1 MSAGL
6 ESFTVRAAGL
16 AGRLLTPEGRHRILG
31 ATDLPTLARE
41 LSAAGYPSAEARPDA
56 PSLEL
61 AVRRGASARLRQLAR
76 WDPEGR
82 LGPLLFADEDRRSL
96 RAVLRGAVAE
106 LSPEARLAGTL
117 PTPRLPERA
126 LAELARQP
134 SVAAIAALLAVW
146 RSPYAEPLA
155 AALEDK
161 PDLLELEV
169 ALGRRIAADQ
179 LRAAG
184 RDPGWRDFVQESID
198 LDNLRT
204 ALILAGRGDE
214 IEPAHLFM
222 PGGAVL
228 TAERFANIARAPDA
242 ATGYRLA
249 ASAWAG
255 TALAAP
261 VDRGHIAPLALEPEL
276 EDLRRRAWRRRARG
290 EPLGAAPV
298 VYYLLRLRAEVRL
311 LQRVVWGLALGAP
324 PARRRDTE
332 DES

>member
-6 ESFTVRAAGL
+6 DSLTVRAAGL

-31 ATDLPTLARE
+31 AADLPALARE
-41 LSAAGYPSAEARPDA
+41 LGAAGYPSAEARPDA

-76 WDPEGR
+76 WDAAGD

-96 RAVLRGAVAE
+96 RAVLRGAVAG
-106 LSPEARLAGTL
+106 LSPEARLAGRL

-134 SVAAIAALLAVW
+134 SVAAIAALLALW

-155 AALEDK
+155 AALESK

-184 RDPGWRDFVQESID
+184 RDAGWRDFVRESID

-214 IEPAHLFM
+214 IAPAHLFIS
-222 PGGAVL
+222 GGAAL
-228 TAERFANIARAPDA
+228 TAERFTSIARAPDA

-249 ASAWAG
+249 APAWEG
-255 TALAAP
+255 TSLATP
-261 VDRGHIAPLALEPEL
+261 LDRGHGTPLALEPEL
-276 EDLRRRAWRRRARG
+276 EDLRRRAWRRRARR

-298 VYYLLRLRAEVRL
+298 VHYLLRLRAEVRL
-311 LQRVVWGLALGAP
+311 LQRAVWGLALGAP
-324 PARRRDTE
+324 PARRRATE
-332 DES
+332 EEP

>member
-6 ESFTVRAAGL
+6 EAFTVRAAGL

-31 ATDLPTLARE
+31 APDLPGLARE

-61 AVRRGASARLRQLAR
+61 AVRRGASARLRQLAH
-76 WDPEGR
+76 WDPAGR

-96 RAVLRGAVAE
+96 RAVLRGAVAN

-126 LAELARQP
+126 LTELARQP

-155 AALEDK
+155 AALDDK

-184 RDPGWRDFVQESID
+184 RDAGWRDFVRESID

-214 IEPAHLFM
+214 IDPAHLFI
-222 PGGAVL
+222 PGGVVL
-228 TAERFANIARAPDA
+228 TAERFASIARTPDA
-242 ATGYRLA
+242 AAGYRLA

-298 VYYLLRLRAEVRL
+298 VYYLLRLRTEVRL